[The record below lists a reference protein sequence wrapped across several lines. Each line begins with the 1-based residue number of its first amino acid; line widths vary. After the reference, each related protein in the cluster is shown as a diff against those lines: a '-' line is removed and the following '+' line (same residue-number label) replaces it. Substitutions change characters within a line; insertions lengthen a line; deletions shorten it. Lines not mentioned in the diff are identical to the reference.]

1 MISNCLINLVSA
13 VVLLA
18 AAMVELWQAYMHFK
32 EAHLGIVGLIII
44 SLFLRY
50 AVIYQI
56 YFAPMKYNQRSGITK
71 DRSAREPYLV
81 NLLY

>member
-1 MISNCLINLVSA
+1 VSA

-50 AVIYQI
+50 VVIYQI
-56 YFAPMKYNQRSGITK
+56 YLGPIKYNQMCGITGS
-71 DRSAREPYLV
+71 RSALRPYSLSP
-81 NLLY
+81 

>member
-1 MISNCLINLVSA
+1 MISNSLINLVLA

-32 EAHLGIVGLIII
+32 EAHLGIVNLIII

-56 YFAPMKYNQRSGITK
+56 YLGPIKYNQIKGI
-71 DRSAREPYLV
+71 AIGPYLL
-81 NLLY
+81 NP